1 MDDGLEEAEY
11 GLEEYPQPRPK
22 NEKKLMV
29 LGHCMDHMKNKNEEL
44 VKKAME
50 EALPGM
56 ASLCLCA
63 MCIEDIF
70 ALALNSIP
78 SGYQHSM
85 SIALYKKTAFEEVRK
100 AVLEA
105 AEKVKGKPKHT

>member
-1 MDDGLEEAEY
+1 MEDGLEETEE
-11 GLEEYPQPRPK
+11 GMEEYSRPLPRS
-22 NEKKLMV
+22 EKKFMV

-50 EALPGM
+50 ETLPGM
-56 ASLCLCA
+56 ESLCLCA
-63 MCIEDIF
+63 MCTEDIF

-78 SGYQHSM
+78 AGYQHSM
-85 SIALYKKTAFEEVRK
+85 SIALFKKTAFEEIRK

-105 AEKVKGKPKHT
+105 AGKVKGKPKHA